1 MSEKK
6 KAPELRKI
14 YSFEDMPTVDRAG
27 FDVFGTVYDFID
39 GGDMGGQVIADLSR
53 LKELVPE
60 IEAAIEATDDEDEQ
74 IRLALQMAHS
84 MEKATQLIF
93 VEEIPDEILKKM
105 SLSQHNYVHESFS
118 KASAASG
125 KRLREA
131 MAQTKAKPPA

>member
-1 MSEKK
+1 MSENK

-27 FDVFGTVYDFID
+27 FDLFGTVYDFID
-39 GGDMGGQVIADLSR
+39 GGDMGGQVIADLAR

-60 IEAAIEATDDEDEQ
+60 IEAAIEATDDDDEQ

-105 SLSQHNYVHESFS
+105 SLSQHNFVHESFS

-131 MAQTKAKPPA
+131 MARTKAKPPE